1 MHGKNVFAAAAVL
14 ICATLPAAAAAQSD
28 ERAGIVTTV
37 NGDATRLRA
46 AATASLRMRD
56 DIFVRDRIHT
66 RERALVRVLLGGKAL
81 ITVRELS
88 VLTVTEEAG
97 RVTVDLQSGKIGV
110 AVVKSRMRPASGALP
125 LRDRERTAPGQSAC
139 TTRSIRGQ

>member
-14 ICATLPAAAAAQSD
+14 FGATLPAVAAAQSD
-28 ERAGIVTTV
+28 ERAGVVTTV
-37 NGDATRLRA
+37 NGDATLFRA
-46 AATASLRMRD
+46 ATTASPASLRMRD

-66 RERALVRVLLGGKAL
+66 RERSLVRVLLGGKAL

-110 AVVKSRMRPASGALP
+110 AVVKGRMRPGEVIEVRSPNA
-125 LRDRERTAPGQSAC
+125 TAAV
-139 TTRSIRGQ
+139 RGTVFVV